1 MDFPRILILYT
12 GGTFGMDFHLE
23 GSARLKKKESR
34 KQESS
39 ILVSVPTLS
48 PFALKERFLKQAP
61 EIQSLAHCDVQILLN
76 RDSAH
81 IGPSEWLLITK
92 EIKANWN
99 KFDGI
104 VVLHGTDTLAYSAAA
119 LSFLL
124 DPCPIPVVI
133 TGAQRPLA
141 ALRTDARNNLIS
153 AVEIAAYGPKN
164 QLRQVSVVFGDKL
177 FQGNRVRKK
186 SASDYAA
193 FESPS
198 AAPLAV
204 IGTTLRFAPEAK
216 TKRSTPRLKL
226 QLRPKFSEK
235 VLMIHLTPGFPS
247 RVAQHLLN
255 EDLEGIVLVVFPSGT
270 APSHLPVFHEFL
282 RLAQKKNIPLVCV
295 TEGSS
300 EPPGPI
306 ITQIS
311 YKAGQ
316 ELLSAGCHWAG
327 AMTPECAYV
336 KATLILG
343 QKNGRKDFA
352 ALWNTNFANEGMAS
366 YFRPS

>member
-1 MDFPRILILYT
+1 MAFPRILILYT

-23 GSARLKKKESR
+23 RAPRAKQKSPLK
-34 KQESS
+34 ESS

-61 EIQSLAHCDVQILLN
+61 EIQNLANCDVQILLN

-81 IGPSEWLLITK
+81 IGPSEWLLITQ
-92 EIKANWN
+92 EIKARW
-99 KFDGI
+99 KDYDGI
-104 VVLHGTDTLAYSAAA
+104 VLLHGTDTLAYTAAA

-124 DPCPIPVVI
+124 EPCLIPVVI

-141 ALRTDARNNLIS
+141 AMRNDARNNLIS
-153 AVEIAAYGPKN
+153 AVEIAAYGPRN
-164 QLRQVSVVFGDKL
+164 QVKRVSVVFGDKV

-193 FESPS
+193 FDSPS
-198 AAPLAV
+198 TAPIAV
-204 IGTTLRFAPEAK
+204 IGTTLRF
-216 TKRSTPRLKL
+216 TPG
-226 QLRPKFSEK
+226 RPKKTRQNLGIKLKPNFSEK
-235 VLMIHLTPGFPS
+235 VLMVHLTPGFPS
-247 RVAQHLLN
+247 QIARNLLTA
-255 EDLEGIVLVVFPSGT
+255 DLEGLVLVVFPSGT
-270 APSHLPVFHEFL
+270 APAHLPTFHEFL
-282 RLAQKKNIPLVCV
+282 REARSKQIPLVCV

-306 ITQIS
+306 MTQIS
-311 YKAGQ
+311 YMAGQ

-336 KATLILG
+336 KTALILG
-343 QKNGRKDFA
+343 QKQGRKNFGQ
-352 ALWNTNFANEGMAS
+352 LWKLNFADEGLAP
-366 YFRPS
+366 YLRAR